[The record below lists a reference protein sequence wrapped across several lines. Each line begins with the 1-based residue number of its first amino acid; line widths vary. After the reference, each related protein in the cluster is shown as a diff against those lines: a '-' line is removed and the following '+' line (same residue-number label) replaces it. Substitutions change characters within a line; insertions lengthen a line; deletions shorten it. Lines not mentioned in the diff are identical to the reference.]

1 MTGAQGVEPG
11 GGRRPGLDLTVAFR
25 TLGCKLNQCET
36 AQMEEALTAQGYRVV
51 TWEEAAAY
59 RVVNTCT
66 VTAKTDRTCRHE
78 IRRAMRR
85 DPGSRVVVTGC
96 YAQVAP
102 EKVAAIPGVALVLG
116 NPDKFR
122 LADYLEDI
130 PVGLPNAGLPH
141 GDGPEAADRGHQPRV
156 AVTPYTGTPAFES
169 DFFTHF
175 SGYTRAFLKIQNGC
189 DASCSYCVIPTARGP
204 SRSMP
209 AGKVLAQVR
218 LLADQGY
225 QEVVLT
231 GIHMGSWGHDT
242 REGGLAD
249 LLTILATHGAVP
261 RYRLSS
267 TEPMEVDD
275 DVLAVMRTH
284 ADRFAPHF
292 HVPLQSGSS
301 DILRRMNRPY
311 SAEQYAR
318 RVQSMRQTFP
328 DAAIGAD
335 VIVGFPGETEA
346 HFQETHE
353 LIAGLPLTYLHVF
366 AYSDRPGTR
375 ASKMASKVPPEVID
389 DRSFRLRTL
398 GAQKRRVFEERFRD
412 DELHALLLGQRSSD
426 GRLVA
431 LTGNYIEVLVE
442 ADDRLINRFVYVRP
456 ESLRPEG
463 GWMGS
468 LVRVAVDPSGAAD
481 SAGAPTAPAVSASIR
496 GNCR

>member
-1 MTGAQGVEPG
+1 MIGAQGAEPG

-51 TWEEAAAY
+51 TWEKPAAY

-130 PVGLPNAGLPH
+130 PAEGSSSPKTG
-141 GDGPEAADRGHQPRV
+141 GRSDQPCV
-156 AVTPYTGTPAFES
+156 AVTPYADSPAFEG

-175 SGYTRAFLKIQNGC
+175 SGYTRAFLKVQNGC
-189 DASCSYCVIPTARGP
+189 DASCSYCVIPAARGP
-204 SRSMP
+204 SRSMH
-209 AGKVLAQVR
+209 ASEVLAQVR

-231 GIHMGSWGHDT
+231 GIHMGSWGRDT
-242 REGGLAD
+242 GEGGLAD
-249 LLTILATHGAVP
+249 LLAILATHGAVP

-267 TEPMEVDD
+267 TEPMEIDD

-284 ADRFAPHF
+284 ADRFAHHF

-301 DILRRMNRPY
+301 EILRRMNRPY
-311 SAEQYAR
+311 GTEQYAR

-346 HFQETHE
+346 HFQETFE
-353 LIAGLPLTYLHVF
+353 LVAGLPLTYLHVF

-375 ASKMASKVPPEVID
+375 ASKMASKVPPEVIE
-389 DRSFRLRTL
+389 DRSFRLRAL
-398 GAQKRRVFEERFRD
+398 GVHKRQTFEERFRGN
-412 DELHALLLGQRSSD
+412 ELPALLLGQRSPD
-426 GRLVA
+426 GRLTA

-442 ADDRLINRFVYVRP
+442 ADDRLINRFIYVRP
-456 ESLRPEG
+456 DSIRPEG

-468 LVRVAVDPSGAAD
+468 LLRVAADPGDAA
-481 SAGAPTAPAVSASIR
+481 
-496 GNCR
+496 

>member
-1 MTGAQGVEPG
+1 MPRSRAPAPAGLSSA
-11 GGRRPGLDLTVAFR
+11 RPAPIRPAVAFR

-36 AQMEEALTAQGYRVV
+36 AQMEEALSARGYRVV
-51 TWEEAAAY
+51 PWGETAAY

-85 DPGSRVVVTGC
+85 DPASRIIVTGC

-116 NPDKFR
+116 NPDKSH
-122 LADYLEDI
+122 LADYLEHI
-130 PVGLPNAGLPH
+130 PAAPQSACLPH
-141 GDGPEAADRGHQPRV
+141 DSDSDIDAAGRGDQPCV
-156 AVTPYTGTPAFES
+156 AVTAYTDSPAFEG

-175 SGYTRAFLKIQNGC
+175 SGYTRAFLKVQNGC
-189 DASCSYCVIPTARGP
+189 DASCSYCVIPAARGP
-204 SRSMP
+204 SRSMH
-209 AGKVLAQVR
+209 ADHVLAQVR

-231 GIHMGSWGHDT
+231 GIHVGSWGRDT
-242 REGGLAD
+242 GEGGLAD
-249 LLTILATHGAVP
+249 LLALLATHGAVP

-267 TEPMEVDD
+267 TEPMEVDEE
-275 DVLAVMRTH
+275 VLAVMRAH

-301 DILRRMNRPY
+301 EILRRMNRPY
-311 SAEQYAR
+311 SAEQYTQRVVAMR
-318 RVQSMRQTFP
+318 RAFP

-335 VIVGFPGETEA
+335 VIVGFPGETER
-346 HFQETHE
+346 HFQQTFE
-353 LIAGLPLTYLHVF
+353 LVADLPLTYLHVF

-375 ASKMASKVPPEVID
+375 ASEMASKLPPEVIE
-389 DRSFRLRTL
+389 DRSLRLRAL
-398 GAQKRRVFEERFRD
+398 GAQKRQTFEERFRGI
-412 DELHALLLGQRSSD
+412 ELHALLLGQRSPD
-426 GRLVA
+426 GRLAA

-442 ADDRLINRFVYVRP
+442 ADDRLINRFVHVRP
-456 ESLRPEG
+456 ESVRPEG

-468 LVRVAVDPSGAAD
+468 LMRIAGDPGGS
-481 SAGAPTAPAVSASIR
+481 T
-496 GNCR
+496 

>member
-1 MTGAQGVEPG
+1 MTRAQGAEPG
-11 GGRRPGLDLTVAFR
+11 GGRHPGLDLTVAFR

-36 AQMEEALTAQGYRVV
+36 VQMEEALTARGYRVV
-51 TWEEAAAY
+51 TWEETAAY

-66 VTAKTDRTCRHE
+66 VTAKTDSTCRYE

-116 NPDKFR
+116 NPEKFR

-130 PVGLPNAGLPH
+130 PTDGSSSPDAAGR
-141 GDGPEAADRGHQPRV
+141 DDQPCV
-156 AVTPYTGTPAFES
+156 AVAPYSDSPAFEG
-169 DFFTHF
+169 DFFTRF
-175 SGYTRAFLKIQNGC
+175 SGYTRAFLKVQNGC
-189 DASCSYCVIPTARGP
+189 DASCSYCVIPSARGP
-204 SRSMP
+204 SRSMH
-209 AGKVLAQVR
+209 ANEVLAQVR
-218 LLADQGY
+218 VLADQGY

-231 GIHMGSWGHDT
+231 GIHVGTWGRDT
-242 REGGLAD
+242 GEGGLVD
-249 LLTILATHGAVP
+249 LLALLATHGAVP
-261 RYRLSS
+261 LYRLSS

-275 DVLAVMRTH
+275 DVLALMRAH
-284 ADRFAPHF
+284 ADRFAHHF

-301 DILRRMNRPY
+301 EILRRMNRPY
-311 SAEQYAR
+311 SAEQYTR
-318 RVQSMRQTFP
+318 RVQAMRQTFP

-346 HFQETHE
+346 HFEETFA
-353 LIAGLPLTYLHVF
+353 LVAGLPLTYLHVF

-375 ASKMASKVPPEVID
+375 ASQMASKVPPEVSE
-389 DRSFRLRTL
+389 DRSFRLRAL
-398 GAQKRRVFEERFRD
+398 GAQKRQAFEERFRGN
-412 DELHALLLGQRSSD
+412 ELRALLLGQRAPD
-426 GRLVA
+426 GRLTA

-456 ESLRPEG
+456 QSIRPEG

-468 LVRVAVDPSGAAD
+468 LLRVAADPGDAA
-481 SAGAPTAPAVSASIR
+481 
-496 GNCR
+496 